1 MKIFLIIQM
10 SGIAAIVL
18 IYLFYNVII
27 HHIINKQL
35 KSYKNQIENFQNQIE
50 ILKTQQADLIL
61 ENNKLI
67 ELNDRL
73 VNYCNKQKKKKKTKK
88 QQHQNSLNSSTLQDN
103 LMYLAMNGAVDT
115 ATAIKNLSS
124 NIQSLNIQNQIDSLA
139 LVSNSQNAPLSPPCY
154 VTTAN
159 GVWTFRG

>member
-1 MKIFLIIQM
+1 MKIFLMAQIG
-10 SGIAAIVL
+10 GIVATVL

-50 ILKTQQADLIL
+50 TLQAQQKELIL

-73 VNYCNKQKKKKKTKK
+73 VNYCNKKKKTKK

-103 LMYLAMNGAVDT
+103 LTYLAMNGAVDT
-115 ATAIKNLSS
+115 ATAIKNL
-124 NIQSLNIQNQIDSLA
+124 
-139 LVSNSQNAPLSPPCY
+139 Y
-154 VTTAN
+154 KH
-159 GVWTFRG
+159 